1 MLTREKITN
10 LRRFAS
16 VYASI
21 DQRDTVLRYL
31 SLIYIKYV
39 AETGIG
45 MAGGEDFS
53 AYAKVMKCF
62 SNAENFPEAEVRLIA
77 DRLSAKS
84 GRDMHF
90 LLLFFTQTTLSWLFM
105 NVEYKE
111 LPGWNLSELEG
122 DERKEELKDITTA
135 VNILLSMYFGISR
148 IGTAYNVVYDLASE
162 ILGVSK
168 DDTFGD
174 LVAGQGVSTFLITNG
189 EAGKYVLSDAT
200 SYDAVLILAALYG
213 LEGIEVL
220 NKPLE
225 ESDYPAL
232 MVDKMFMDPPFGGV
246 ALSEKVVID
255 GVEVKETTSASILRM
270 ISCLNPNGIGIVTT
284 AGKTLVGT
292 TPALV
297 EIKRRLMDQHLLK
310 AVITLPPCWVG
321 SGVKTSL
328 LVISKEENDG
338 VVFVD
343 ASVSKVTGYFGDS
356 LTSPDGELL
365 VPEIIRVLK
374 EKAKTSISRFVPY
387 DDIDGVN
394 LTPIAYLGQP
404 TTTDTASLQDI
415 DKRLTHVY
423 AEISEIAR
431 SMQS

>member
-1 MLTREKITN
+1 MKKNVLIKLGMLVGT
-10 LRRFAS
+10 
-16 VYASI
+16 
-21 DQRDTVLRYL
+21 
-31 SLIYIKYV
+31 
-39 AETGIG
+39 IG
-45 MAGGEDFS
+45 
-53 AYAKVMKCF
+53 
-62 SNAENFPEAEVRLIA
+62 
-77 DRLSAKS
+77 
-84 GRDMHF
+84 
-90 LLLFFTQTTLSWLFM
+90 
-105 NVEYKE
+105 
-111 LPGWNLSELEG
+111 
-122 DERKEELKDITTA
+122 
-135 VNILLSMYFGISR
+135 LLSSCSNLNEGN
-148 IGTAYNVVYDLASE
+148 GT
-162 ILGVSK
+162 
-168 DDTFGD
+168 T
-174 LVAGQGVSTFLITNG
+174 TT
-189 EAGKYVLSDAT
+189 
-200 SYDAVLILAALYG
+200 
-213 LEGIEVL
+213 
-220 NKPLE
+220 
-225 ESDYPAL
+225 
-232 MVDKMFMDPPFGGV
+232 DPNQN
-246 ALSEKVVID
+246 SVID

-284 AGKTLVGT
+284 AGKTLVGN